1 MTLLAELKRRN
12 VIRVGAAYVVVAWL
26 VIQVVETIFPAFGF
40 GDVAVRNTTIVFVIG
55 FIPALIF
62 AWAFELTPEGL
73 KREQDVDRS
82 ESITPYTGKKLD
94 RVIMVV
100 LALGLAFFAFD
111 KFVLDPQRD
120 EALKATLSADIAVA
134 VEEARDADRSEA
146 VLTVEDNRSIAVLP
160 FVNMSD
166 DEKNEYFADGL
177 SEELLNLLAKIPELK
192 VASRSSAF
200 SYKGK
205 DFKISDVGR
214 ELNVAHVLEG
224 SVRKSGTQIR
234 ITAQLIEVED
244 GFHLWSETWDRTLDN
259 IFAIQDEIAAAV
271 VDELEITLLGAVPH
285 VEETDPE
292 AYSLV
297 LQARYFSNQLKPEG
311 WEQSIPLYRKAL
323 EIAPDYAMAWAGLS
337 RDYINLAGYNLLPP
351 EEGYRLAR
359 EAAEK
364 ALSIN
369 PDTATA
375 HAALGWISMHS
386 DGDLESAARSFKR
399 ALDLDPNNLSILRNA
414 ATFCYALGRLDDA
427 IALGEYSL
435 ALDPVNPSAY
445 FNLTHH
451 YNVAGRY
458 EEAIESAKG
467 ALRLNPGMPGANYYM
482 GESLLRLGQPER
494 ALEVFQQE
502 TDDEWRVK
510 GTALALFTLGRM
522 PEFEEKFAELREGW
536 EDRWPIEIA
545 HVYAWIGEMDPVF
558 PLLEKDIE
566 INGPGGV
573 TVDPFFTSAHDDP
586 RWHALLEQAGISAEE
601 LQRIEFTVQLPD

>member
-1 MTLLAELKRRN
+1 MSFLAELKRRN
-12 VIRVGAAYVVVAWL
+12 VIRVATAYVVASWL
-26 VIQVVETIFPAFGF
+26 IIQVIETIFPAFGF
-40 GDVAVRNTTIVFVIG
+40 GDGAIRLVITILAIA
-55 FIPALIF
+55 FIPVLVF
-62 AWAFELTPEGL
+62 SWVFEITPEGL
-73 KREQDVDRS
+73 AKEVDIGQEQ
-82 ESITPYTGKKLD
+82 SITRFTGKKLD
-94 RVIMVV
+94 RAIMLL
-100 LALGLAFFAFD
+100 LALALSYFAFD
-111 KFVLDPQRD
+111 KFVIGPKRD
-120 EALKATLSADIAVA
+120 ATL
-134 VEEARDADRSEA
+134 VEMTAEQVRSEQQSGTSGA
-146 VLTVEDNRSIAVLP
+146 PSIAVLP

-166 DEKNEYFADGL
+166 DQNNEYFSDGL

-200 SYKGK
+200 SFKGK

-224 SVRKSGTQIR
+224 SVRKSGNQIR

-271 VDELEITLLGAVPH
+271 VDELEITLLGAVPQ

-375 HAALGWISMHS
+375 HAALGWISMHFE
-386 DGDLESAARSFKR
+386 GDLEAAARSFKR
-399 ALDLDPNNLSILRNA
+399 ALDLDPNNLATLRNA
-414 ATFCYALGRLDDA
+414 ATFSYGLGRLDDA

-435 ALDPVNPSAY
+435 ARDPVNPSAY

-458 EEAIESAKG
+458 EEAIESARG

-482 GESLLRLGQPER
+482 GESLLRLGQPEQ
-494 ALEVFQQE
+494 ALEAFRQE

-510 GTALALFTLGRM
+510 GTALALFSLGRM
-522 PEFEEKFAELREGW
+522 SEFQDKFAELREGW

-545 HVYAWIGEMDPVF
+545 HVYAWIGETDRIF
-558 PLLEKDIE
+558 ALLEKDIE

-573 TVDPFFTSAHDDP
+573 MVDPFFISVHDDP
-586 RWHALLEQAGISAEE
+586 RWHALLERAGISAEQLE
-601 LQRIEFTVQLPD
+601 KIEFTVQLPD